1 MFFYIRYMKGEM
13 KGEEDISFLQQVVG
27 NGIDR
32 DELRDEIYVMC
43 RFYWNSRYCIP
54 LFKFKP
60 YLFIRRHETMY
71 EQPFHRDVWKGKNDV
86 YWSIN
91 NSPSINNFDFVSKIW
106 ILLGLCIVAFL
117 PSKALLK
124 YLESFIRRNSQQSSI
139 SYLPFVDWCGE
150 RLRSSRVAD
159 RKMVYIFK
167 TCIWLN

>member
-1 MFFYIRYMKGEM
+1 MR
-13 KGEEDISFLQQVVG
+13 Q
-27 NGIDR
+27 
-32 DELRDEIYVMC
+32 C
-43 RFYWNSRYCIP
+43 
-54 LFKFKP
+54 
-60 YLFIRRHETMY
+60 T
-71 EQPFHRDVWKGKNDV
+71 KN
-86 YWSIN
+86 
-91 NSPSINNFDFVSKIW
+91 PSIEMCEKVKTMFIEVFIIPRVLIIDFVSKIW

-167 TCIWLN
+167 ACILLN